1 MPKSV
6 FGGAHR
12 HLVET
17 LAAAR
22 RRSGLT
28 QRALAAKLGKDQSF
42 ISIIEGG
49 QRRVDV
55 IEFFAIARALGESPV
70 KLIREIEASLPN
82 DIEI

>member
-12 HLVET
+12 HLVQA
-17 LAAAR
+17 LVAAR
-22 RRSGLT
+22 QRSGLT
-28 QRALAAKLGKDQSF
+28 QRELAAKLGKDQSF
-42 ISIIEGG
+42 VSIIEGG

-55 IEFFAIARALGESPV
+55 IEFFAIARALNANPV
-70 KLIREIEASLPN
+70 QLIREIEAALPH